1 MPSNTVNK
9 KTARPKAAKKLPRSP
24 SSSELVSAHLSVR
37 VKKLRGQKGWSLE
50 TLSAACGVSRAMLS
64 QIERGQVNPTLAVT
78 FNIARAFE
86 MSIGEL
92 VEMPGVS
99 SSIQVIRSS
108 DGAYD
113 FRGDKD
119 CRVRTLSPLN
129 LEKDVEF
136 YQVRLGRG
144 GALRSTAHFTGTR
157 EFLVVESGRVRIES
171 GQDSEDLGRGD
182 SVTYRADVS
191 HAIVNLG
198 DREAVV
204 FLVDIYR

>member
-1 MPSNTVNK
+1 MVSNIVNK
-9 KTARPKAAKKLPRSP
+9 KASKETSRRPT
-24 SSSELVSAHLSVR
+24 SSELVASHLSVR
-37 VKKLRGQKGWSLE
+37 LKKLREQKGWSLE

-99 SSIQVIRSS
+99 SSIQVIRAKDS
-108 DGAYD
+108 AYD
-113 FRGDKD
+113 FRGDAD

-144 GALRSTAHFTGTR
+144 GELRSAAHFTGTR
-157 EFLVVESGRVRIES
+157 EFLAVQSGRVRIES
-171 GQDSEDLGRGD
+171 GEDREELGHGD
-182 SVTYRADVS
+182 SVSYRADVK
-191 HAIVNLG
+191 HAIVNIS
-198 DREAVV
+198 DRDAVV

>member
-1 MPSNTVNK
+1 MNK
-9 KTARPKAAKKLPRSP
+9 KRKPPKPP
-24 SSSELVSAHLSVR
+24 SRRTGSSELVSSQLSAR
-37 VKKLRGQKGWSLE
+37 VKKLREQKGWSLE

-99 SSIQVIRSS
+99 SSIQVIRANDS
-108 DGAYD
+108 AYD

-129 LEKDVEF
+129 LEKDVEL
-136 YQVRLGRG
+136 YEVRLARG

-157 EFLVVESGRVRIES
+157 EFLAVQSGRVRIES
-171 GQDSEDLGRGD
+171 GNDHEELGARD
-182 SVTYRADVS
+182 SVSYRADVN
-191 HAIVNLG
+191 HAIVNIG
-198 DREAVV
+198 DGDAVV

>member
-1 MPSNTVNK
+1 
-9 KTARPKAAKKLPRSP
+9 
-24 SSSELVSAHLSVR
+24 
-37 VKKLRGQKGWSLE
+37 
-50 TLSAACGVSRAMLS
+50 MLS

-99 SSIQVIRSS
+99 SSIQVIRANDS
-108 DGAYD
+108 AYD

-129 LEKDVEF
+129 LEKDVEL
-136 YQVRLGRG
+136 YEVRLARG

-157 EFLVVESGRVRIES
+157 EFLAVQSGRVRIEA
-171 GQDSEDLGRGD
+171 GGDHEDLAGGD
-182 SVTYRADVS
+182 SVSYRADVNP
-191 HAIVNLG
+191 AIVNTG
-198 DREAVV
+198 DGDAVV

>member
-1 MPSNTVNK
+1 VNK
-9 KTARPKAAKKLPRSP
+9 KTATPKTVKEPSRRP
-24 SSSELVSAHLSVR
+24 SSSDLVAAHLSVR
-37 VKKLRGQKGWSLE
+37 VKKLREQKGWSLE

-99 SSIQVIRSS
+99 SSIQVIRANDS
-108 DGAYD
+108 AYD
-113 FRGDKD
+113 FRADKH

-136 YQVRLGRG
+136 YEVRLARG
-144 GALRSTAHFTGTR
+144 GELRSTAHFTGTR
-157 EFLVVESGRVRIES
+157 EFLAVQAGRVRIES
-171 GQDSEDLGRGD
+171 GEDHEELGHGD
-182 SVTYRADVS
+182 SVSYRADVD
-191 HAIVNLG
+191 HAIVNIG
-198 DREAVV
+198 EREAVV

>member
-1 MPSNTVNK
+1 MNK
-9 KTARPKAAKKLPRSP
+9 KTAPPKSAKEPSRSP

-37 VKKLRGQKGWSLE
+37 LKKLRGQKGWSLE

-99 SSIQVIRSS
+99 SSIQVIRAN

-136 YQVRLGRG
+136 YEVRLGRG

-157 EFLVVESGRVRIES
+157 EFLAVESGRVRIES
-171 GQDSEDLGRGD
+171 GEDSEELGRGD
-182 SVTYRADVS
+182 SVTYRADVN

-198 DREAVV
+198 DRDAVV

>member
-1 MPSNTVNK
+1 MPSNIVNK
-9 KTARPKAAKKLPRSP
+9 KTAPPKSAKKPRRSP

-99 SSIQVIRSS
+99 SSIQVIRAS

-113 FRGDKD
+113 FRGDPE

-129 LEKDVEF
+129 LEKDIEF
-136 YQVRLGRG
+136 YEVRLARG
-144 GALRSTAHFTGTR
+144 GVLRSTAHFTGTR

-171 GQDSEDLGRGD
+171 GQDCEELGRGD
-182 SVTYRADVS
+182 SVTYRADVN

>member
-1 MPSNTVNK
+1 VFNIVNK
-9 KTARPKAAKKLPRSP
+9 KTARPKSAKPPSRSP

-136 YQVRLGRG
+136 YQVRLARG

>member
-1 MPSNTVNK
+1 VNK
-9 KTARPKAAKKLPRSP
+9 KTAPPKSAKKPSRSP

-50 TLSAACGVSRAMLS
+50 TMSAACGVSRAMLS

-113 FRGDKD
+113 FRGDQD

-136 YQVRLGRG
+136 YQVRLARG

-182 SVTYRADVS
+182 SVTYRADVN